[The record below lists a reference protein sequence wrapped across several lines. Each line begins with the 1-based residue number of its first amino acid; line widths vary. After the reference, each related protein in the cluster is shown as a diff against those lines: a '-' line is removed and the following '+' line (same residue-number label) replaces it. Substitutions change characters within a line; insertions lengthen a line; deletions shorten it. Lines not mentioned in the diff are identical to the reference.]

1 MMKNVKKAPWRIV
14 VGAISIAFIV
24 YLWSSKD
31 IARIYTTMPPEQ
43 IMPMIITTV
52 LVSLLKVVL
61 IAAAVILIKWI
72 VEKMKKR

>member
-1 MMKNVKKAPWRIV
+1 MKNVKKAPWRIV

>member
-1 MMKNVKKAPWRIV
+1 MKNVKKAPWRIV

-31 IARIYTTMPPEQ
+31 IAQIYTTMPSEQ